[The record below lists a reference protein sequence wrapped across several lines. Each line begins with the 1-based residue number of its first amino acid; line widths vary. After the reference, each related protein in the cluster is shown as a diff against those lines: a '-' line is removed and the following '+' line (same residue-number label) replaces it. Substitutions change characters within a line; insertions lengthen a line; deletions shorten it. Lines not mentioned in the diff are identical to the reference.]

1 MFKAVVITNNKAKYE
16 YSFLQEF
23 EAGLMLLGT
32 EVKSLRAGNANLTDA
47 YCFVKGN
54 ELYVKSLYI
63 AEYEYGNQNNH
74 ETRRD
79 RKILLKK
86 TELKKIIKK
95 VEQKGVSIIPYKLY
109 STERGFFKLAIALAT
124 GKKNYDKRNS
134 IKDRENKRELDR
146 LNKIQI

>member
-1 MFKAVVITNNKAKYE
+1 MFKAVEITNKKAKYE

-47 YCFVKGN
+47 YCFIKDN

-95 VEQKGVSIIPYKLY
+95 VEQKGVTIVPYKLY
-109 STERGFFKLAIALAT
+109 STERGFFKLAIALAS

-134 IKDRENKRELDR
+134 IKDRENKREMDR
-146 LNKIQI
+146 LNKIKL

>member
-1 MFKAVVITNNKAKYE
+1 MFKAVEISNNKAKYE

-23 EAGLMLLGT
+23 EAGLMLVGT
-32 EVKSLRAGNANLTDA
+32 EVKSLRSGNADLTDA
-47 YCFVKGN
+47 YCQIKDGQ
-54 ELYVKSLYI
+54 LYVKSLYI
-63 AEYEYGNQNNH
+63 AEYAYGNQNNH

-79 RKILLKK
+79 RKMLLKK

-95 VEQKGVSIIPYKLY
+95 VEAKGVTIVPYKLY

-134 IKDRENKRELDR
+134 IKDRESKRELDR
-146 LNKIQI
+146 LNKIKL

>member
-1 MFKAVVITNNKAKYE
+1 MFKPVEITNKKAKYE

-47 YCFVKGN
+47 YCYIKDGQ
-54 ELYVKSLYI
+54 LYVKSMYI

-74 ETRRD
+74 EPRRD
-79 RKILLKK
+79 RKMLLKK

-95 VEQKGVSIIPYKLY
+95 VEAKGVTVVPYKLY

-146 LNKIQI
+146 LNKMKL

>member
-1 MFKAVVITNNKAKYE
+1 MFKAVVITNKKAKYE

-32 EVKSLRAGNANLTDA
+32 EVKSLRAGNGNLTDA
-47 YCFVKGN
+47 YCFIKDN
-54 ELYVKSLYI
+54 ELFVKSMYI

-79 RKILLKK
+79 RKLLLKK
-86 TELKKIIKK
+86 TEVNKIIKK
-95 VEQKGVSIIPYKLY
+95 VEQKGVTIVPYKLY
-109 STERGFFKLAIALAT
+109 STERGFFKLAIALAS

-134 IKDRENKRELDR
+134 IKDRESKRELDR
-146 LNKIQI
+146 LNKIKL